1 MLKEYEKDVEDYK
14 KIKEIY
20 ESSLTEQQKED
31 IKRVKEEMAAAKE
44 KRRLKAVSYQTVI
57 IKKLK
62 QLHSQSIHRSIYFF
76 ISFSLIYYCILAVNK
91 LNIFSVFLKM

>member
-14 KIKEIY
+14 KIKVIY

-31 IKRVKEEMAAAKE
+31 IKRVKEEMAVAKE

-57 IKKLK
+57 IKK
-62 QLHSQSIHRSIYFF
+62 
-76 ISFSLIYYCILAVNK
+76 
-91 LNIFSVFLKM
+91 